1 MAHLQPGF
9 NRGKEGKFKRSREHW
24 ATILTREKQTVG
36 PFTKA
41 RPVSSCV
48 KHDAKEEY
56 PRGADLDR
64 RQGMT
69 RTNYLNAP

>member
-9 NRGKEGKFKRSREHW
+9 NRGRGKTQKVKGALGHYSH
-24 ATILTREKQTVG
+24 QTKMG

-41 RPVSSCV
+41 RAISSCV
-48 KHDAKEEY
+48 KHNAKEEY

-69 RTNYLNAP
+69 RTSYLNAP